1 MAVVWDAGVNSGM
14 LTPSEFVKVSST
26 NAAQIFNMYPR
37 KGVIAAGAMPTSWCG
52 TRKARAPFPP
62 PRSSPGAASMFEGRT
77 VRGIPSTTIAAGKVV
92 FHQGELMAVEGAGR
106 YIERPAFSAT
116 TA

>member
-1 MAVVWDAGVNSGM
+1 
-14 LTPSEFVKVSST
+14 
-26 NAAQIFNMYPR
+26 
-37 KGVIAAGAMPTSWCG
+37 
-52 TRKARAPFPP
+52 
-62 PRSSPGAASMFEGRT
+62 MFEGRT